1 MVKNDM
7 NMEKTKST
15 LLRSITHR
23 SGGRAAWRSAGL
35 LGFALVAGLLLSGC
49 KAAAPA
55 EDAPTVTVQ
64 VGAAENEPIQLKV
77 IADAVLYPR
86 DQAAIVPKII
96 APVKKFYVDRGSRIK
111 AGQLLAELENQDLA
125 GVQLKSQ
132 GGYQQAQVTYDM
144 QAQKVQQD
152 IRLAKQTLDAQQ
164 KLYDSRQALYKE
176 GAVSAKDVE
185 DANVALTQARNVYE
199 LAQKEADLKV
209 AQAQVNIA
217 KGDMANAEA
226 QVNYT
231 KITSP
236 IDGVVTDRPFY
247 GGETPPAGAALITI
261 MDLSEV
267 VARAHISQ
275 VDATHLK
282 AGDEANISVPGQ
294 GPALKAKVTLVS
306 PALDP
311 NSTTVEVWVKAANPK
326 GRLRPGTSVQISVL
340 ARSVPNSLVIPAAA
354 VLTAPDGS
362 SYVMVTGSD
371 NKAHQKTV
379 KTGIRQGDQVQVLEG
394 LAEGDRVI
402 TSGAYGLPDNTKIR
416 IEAAPEP
423 DKSESDKSERPSAG
437 KEPEKDAK

>member
-7 NMEKTKST
+7 NMEKTKSM

-23 SGGRAAWRSAGL
+23 SGSRAAWRSAGL

-86 DQAAIVPKII
+86 DQAAIVPKIV
-96 APVKKFYVDRGSRIK
+96 APVKKFYVDRGSRVK

-247 GGETPPAGAALITI
+247 TGETPPAGAALITI

-311 NSTTVEVWVKAANPK
+311 NSTTVEVWVQAANPG
-326 GRLRPGTSVQISVL
+326 GRLKPGVSARVTMIGQTVPHAIVAPLAALLTDTDGVTSMIVL
-340 ARSVPNSLVIPAAA
+340 D
-354 VLTAPDGS
+354 T
-362 SYVMVTGSD
+362 D
-371 NKAHQKTV
+371 NKPHKQKV
-379 KTGIRQGDQVQVLEG
+379 KIGIRDGGDLQVTDGLKGGERVVTVGAFELDKMDDMTKAIIQVQAPKMP
-394 LAEGDRVI
+394 AE
-402 TSGAYGLPDNTKIR
+402 
-416 IEAAPEP
+416 EE
-423 DKSESDKSERPSAG
+423 E
-437 KEPEKDAK
+437 

>member
-7 NMEKTKST
+7 NMEKSKST

-35 LGFALVAGLLLSGC
+35 LGVALVADLLLSGC
-49 KAAAPA
+49 KPAAPA

-96 APVKKFYVDRGSRIK
+96 APVKKFYVDRGSRVK

-247 GGETPPAGAALITI
+247 TGETPPAGAALITI

-311 NSTTVEVWVKAANPK
+311 NSTTVEVWVQAANPG
-326 GRLRPGTSVQISVL
+326 GRLKPGVSARVTMIGQTVPHAIVAPLAALLTDTDGVTSMIVL
-340 ARSVPNSLVIPAAA
+340 D
-354 VLTAPDGS
+354 T
-362 SYVMVTGSD
+362 D
-371 NKAHQKTV
+371 NKPHKQKV
-379 KTGIRQGDQVQVLEG
+379 KIGIRDGGDLQVTDGLKGGERVVTVGAFELDKMDDMTKAIIQVQAPKMP
-394 LAEGDRVI
+394 AE
-402 TSGAYGLPDNTKIR
+402 
-416 IEAAPEP
+416 EE
-423 DKSESDKSERPSAG
+423 E
-437 KEPEKDAK
+437 

>member
-96 APVKKFYVDRGSRIK
+96 APVKKFYVDRGSRVK

-247 GGETPPAGAALITI
+247 TGETPPAGAALITI

-311 NSTTVEVWVKAANPK
+311 NSTTVEVWVQAANPG
-326 GRLRPGTSVQISVL
+326 GRLKPGVSARVTMIGQTVPHAIVAPLAALLTDTDGVTSMIVL
-340 ARSVPNSLVIPAAA
+340 D
-354 VLTAPDGS
+354 T
-362 SYVMVTGSD
+362 D
-371 NKAHQKTV
+371 NKPHKQKV
-379 KTGIRQGDQVQVLEG
+379 KIGIRDGGDLQVTDGLKGGERVVTVGAFELDKMDDMTKAIIQVQAPKMP
-394 LAEGDRVI
+394 AE
-402 TSGAYGLPDNTKIR
+402 
-416 IEAAPEP
+416 EE
-423 DKSESDKSERPSAG
+423 E
-437 KEPEKDAK
+437 

>member
-7 NMEKTKST
+7 NMEKTKSM

-23 SGGRAAWRSAGL
+23 SGGRATWRSAGL

-96 APVKKFYVDRGSRIK
+96 APVKKFYVDRGSRVK

-247 GGETPPAGAALITI
+247 TGETPPAGAALITI

-282 AGDEANISVPGQ
+282 AGDEANITVPGQ

-311 NSTTVEVWVKAANPK
+311 NSTTVEVWVQAANPG
-326 GRLRPGTSVQISVL
+326 GRLKPGVSARVTMIGQTVPHAIVAPLAALLTDTDGVTSMIVL
-340 ARSVPNSLVIPAAA
+340 D
-354 VLTAPDGS
+354 T
-362 SYVMVTGSD
+362 D
-371 NKAHQKTV
+371 NKPHKQKV
-379 KTGIRQGDQVQVLEG
+379 KIGIRDGGDLQVTAGLKGGERVVTVGAFELDKMDDMTKAIIQVQAPKMP
-394 LAEGDRVI
+394 AE
-402 TSGAYGLPDNTKIR
+402 
-416 IEAAPEP
+416 EE
-423 DKSESDKSERPSAG
+423 E
-437 KEPEKDAK
+437 

>member
-7 NMEKTKST
+7 NMEKTKSM

-35 LGFALVAGLLLSGC
+35 LGVALVADLLLSGC
-49 KAAAPA
+49 KPAAPA

-96 APVKKFYVDRGSRIK
+96 APVKKFYVERGSRVK

-247 GGETPPAGAALITI
+247 TGETPPAGAALITI

-311 NSTTVEVWVKAANPK
+311 NSTTVEVWVQAANPG
-326 GRLRPGTSVQISVL
+326 GRLKPGVSARVTMIGQTVPHAIVAPLAALLTDTDGVTSMIVL
-340 ARSVPNSLVIPAAA
+340 D
-354 VLTAPDGS
+354 T
-362 SYVMVTGSD
+362 D
-371 NKAHQKTV
+371 NKPHKEKV
-379 KTGIRQGDQVQVLEG
+379 KIGIRDGGDLQVTDGLKGGERVVTVGAFELDKMDDMTKAIIQVQAPKMP
-394 LAEGDRVI
+394 AE
-402 TSGAYGLPDNTKIR
+402 
-416 IEAAPEP
+416 EE
-423 DKSESDKSERPSAG
+423 E
-437 KEPEKDAK
+437 

>member
-49 KAAAPA
+49 KPAAPA

-96 APVKKFYVDRGSRIK
+96 APVKKFYVDRGSRVK

-247 GGETPPAGAALITI
+247 TGETPPAGAALITI

-311 NSTTVEVWVKAANPK
+311 NSTTVEVWVQAANPG
-326 GRLRPGTSVQISVL
+326 GRLKPGVSARVTMIGQTVPHAIVAPLAALLTDTDGVTSMIVL
-340 ARSVPNSLVIPAAA
+340 D
-354 VLTAPDGS
+354 T
-362 SYVMVTGSD
+362 D
-371 NKAHQKTV
+371 NKPHKQKV
-379 KTGIRQGDQVQVLEG
+379 KIGIRDGGDLQVTDGLKGGERVVTVGAFELDKMDDMTKAIIQVQAPKMP
-394 LAEGDRVI
+394 AE
-402 TSGAYGLPDNTKIR
+402 
-416 IEAAPEP
+416 EE
-423 DKSESDKSERPSAG
+423 E
-437 KEPEKDAK
+437 

>member
-1 MVKNDM
+1 MLKKTEMKM
-7 NMEKTKST
+7 NTTIVSPVDLT
-15 LLRSITHR
+15 NNLQAS
-23 SGGRAAWRSAGL
+23 RAIWRLAGL
-35 LGFALVAGLLLSGC
+35 LGVALVADLLLSGC
-49 KAAAPA
+49 KPAAPA

-64 VGAAENEPIQLKV
+64 VGAAENQPIQLKV

-96 APVKKFYVDRGSRIK
+96 APVKKFYVQRGSPVK
-111 AGQLLAELENQDLA
+111 KDQLLAELENQDLA
-125 GVQLKSQ
+125 GAYQKSL
-132 GGYQQAQVTYDM
+132 GGHQQAQATYDM
-144 QAQKVQQD
+144 EVQKVAQD
-152 IRLAKQTLDAQQ
+152 SKLAKQTLDSAQ

-176 GAVSAKDVE
+176 GAISAKDVE

-247 GGETPPAGAALITI
+247 TGETPPAGAALITI

-311 NSTTVEVWVKAANPK
+311 NSTTVEVWVQAANPG
-326 GRLRPGTSVQISVL
+326 GRLKPGVSGRVTMIGQTVPHAIVAPLAALLTDTDGVTSMIVL
-340 ARSVPNSLVIPAAA
+340 D
-354 VLTAPDGS
+354 T
-362 SYVMVTGSD
+362 D
-371 NKAHQKTV
+371 NKPHKQKV
-379 KTGIRQGDQVQVLEG
+379 KIGIRDGGDLQVTDGLKGGERVVTVGAFELDKMDDMTKAIIQVQAPKMP
-394 LAEGDRVI
+394 AE
-402 TSGAYGLPDNTKIR
+402 
-416 IEAAPEP
+416 EE
-423 DKSESDKSERPSAG
+423 E
-437 KEPEKDAK
+437 

>member
-7 NMEKTKST
+7 NMEKTKSM

-35 LGFALVAGLLLSGC
+35 LGVALVADLLLSGC
-49 KAAAPA
+49 KPAAPA

-96 APVKKFYVDRGSRIK
+96 APVKKFYVERGSRVK

-247 GGETPPAGAALITI
+247 TGETPPAGAALITI

-311 NSTTVEVWVKAANPK
+311 NSTTVEVWVQAANPG
-326 GRLRPGTSVQISVL
+326 GRLKPGVSARVTMIGQTVPHAIVAPLAALLTDTDGVTSMIVL
-340 ARSVPNSLVIPAAA
+340 D
-354 VLTAPDGS
+354 T
-362 SYVMVTGSD
+362 D
-371 NKAHQKTV
+371 NKPHKQKV
-379 KTGIRQGDQVQVLEG
+379 KIGIRDGGDLQVTDGLKGGERVVTVGAFELDKMDDMTKAIIQVQAPKMP
-394 LAEGDRVI
+394 AE
-402 TSGAYGLPDNTKIR
+402 
-416 IEAAPEP
+416 EE
-423 DKSESDKSERPSAG
+423 E
-437 KEPEKDAK
+437 

>member
-35 LGFALVAGLLLSGC
+35 LGVALVAGLLLSGC

-86 DQAAIVPKII
+86 DQAAIVPKIV
-96 APVKKFYVDRGSRIK
+96 APVKKFYVDRGSRVK

-247 GGETPPAGAALITI
+247 TGETPPAGAALITI

-311 NSTTVEVWVKAANPK
+311 NSTTVEVWVQAANPG
-326 GRLRPGTSVQISVL
+326 GRLKPGVSARVTMIGQTVPHAIVAPLAALLTDTDGVTSMIVL
-340 ARSVPNSLVIPAAA
+340 D
-354 VLTAPDGS
+354 T
-362 SYVMVTGSD
+362 D
-371 NKAHQKTV
+371 NKPHKQKV
-379 KTGIRQGDQVQVLEG
+379 KIGIRDGGDLQVTDGLKGGERVVTVGAFELDKMDDMTKAIIQVQAPKMP
-394 LAEGDRVI
+394 AE
-402 TSGAYGLPDNTKIR
+402 
-416 IEAAPEP
+416 EE
-423 DKSESDKSERPSAG
+423 E
-437 KEPEKDAK
+437 